1 MERNLIDAE
10 LKNKKIKG
18 YQKLKIKK
26 TQKLICVTKT
36 TTAQR
41 RKLFFVKREQD
52 YIVSN
57 SPKVSMKIFAF
68 IDSLKEQSLNTTSVR
83 YPSDQKVLYF

>member
-41 RKLFFVKREQD
+41 RKLFFVKGERARLHSFEFTKSIHED
-52 YIVSN
+52 I
-57 SPKVSMKIFAF
+57 
-68 IDSLKEQSLNTTSVR
+68 R
-83 YPSDQKVLYF
+83 LY